1 MRRPAARFALLIL
14 VLIGGCRRKQEPPP
28 PTPTDLM
35 MKAAAE
41 GDIEKVKSLLADDP
55 SLLTSRDENQ
65 RTPLHRAASGG
76 HTEVVKFLLEKGADP
91 TARDKWNITPTER
104 AALKGHQELAALLMA
119 APLPENATGEKPLYS
134 KERERRQEMERLFDE
149 ASGRR
154 EGTQDTPQS
163 PTD

>member
-1 MRRPAARFALLIL
+1 MRCHIAGFALVIL
-14 VLIGGCRRKQEPPP
+14 VLTGGCRRKEEAP
-28 PTPTDLM
+28 PTPADLM

-41 GDIEKVKSLLADDP
+41 GNIEKVKSLLATDP
-55 SLLTSRDENQ
+55 SLLTARDENQ
-65 RTPLHRAASGG
+65 KTPLHQAASGG

-104 AALKGHQELAALLMA
+104 AALKGHHELAALLMA

-134 KERERRQEMERLFDE
+134 KERERRREMNELLDE

-154 EGTQDTPQS
+154 ESAQDAP
-163 PTD
+163 